1 MAGAATGGLRS
12 VFVAIALGAVAALCG
27 ATEVNT
33 ASQADL
39 ERIKGIGTALS
50 QRLLD
55 ERAKAPFTDW
65 ADLLRRTGGVKAAAA
80 AKLSAGGL
88 TVNGSAYVTA
98 GASTEPASR

>member
-1 MAGAATGGLRS
+1 MAGTATGGLRS

-55 ERAKAPFTDW
+55 ERAKEPFADW
-65 ADLLRRTGGVKAAAA
+65 ADLLRRAGGIKASSA

-88 TVNGSAYVTA
+88 TVNGSAYAPT
-98 GASTEPASR
+98 GAPTEAVSR